1 MAKKKAK
8 EVKKPK
14 PKEKEQIM
22 DGLAMDF
29 EEAMKKLAN
38 PNAKNHDTI
47 KSETP

>member
-14 PKEKEQIM
+14 PKEEEQIM

-29 EEAMKKLAN
+29 EEAMKKLAH
-38 PNAKNHDTI
+38 PEKYQKDQI
-47 KSETP
+47 VEK